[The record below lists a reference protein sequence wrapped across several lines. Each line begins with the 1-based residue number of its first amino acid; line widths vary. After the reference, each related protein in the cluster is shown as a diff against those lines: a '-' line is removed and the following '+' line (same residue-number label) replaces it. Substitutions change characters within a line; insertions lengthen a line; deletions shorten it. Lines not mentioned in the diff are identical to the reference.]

1 MKQFQIKQRF
11 WSVGGKFDIK
21 DEQDQICYQVV
32 GSVFKWFKHFEIR
45 DATGQVV
52 STIERK
58 FSWLLSRFKVTVV
71 GQEPFIIQKKFSWF
85 KPRYE
90 IENLGLEVIG
100 DFWDMKFDLIH
111 NGLVVARIDQEWFR
125 MTSTYQV
132 TVYEEAYV
140 DVTIALVIAIDYVKE
155 MQRAAKSSAAT

>member
-11 WSVGGKFDIK
+11 WSWGGKFDIK
-21 DEQDQICYQVV
+21 DDRGQLCYQVE
-32 GSVFKWFKHFEIR
+32 GSLLKWFKNFEIR
-45 DATGQVV
+45 SANGQLV
-52 STIERK
+52 STIQRK
-58 FSWLLSRFKVTVV
+58 FSGFFSRFEVKVL
-71 GQEPFIIQKKFSWF
+71 GQAPFTIQKKFSWF

-111 NGLVVARIDQEWFR
+111 NGTVVAKIDQEWFR

-132 TVYEEAYV
+132 TVYEDAYA

-155 MQRAAKSSAAT
+155 MRSASAAAAT